1 MNMATRPQPA
11 APLPELWTEPPRE
24 DERGERMRRNLKIA
38 VGIFLVLFLLAAVV
52 PIGGAVIGTGQVGV
66 ATRVKRIAHPT
77 GGVIS
82 QIAVVNGEHVNAGQ
96 LLMRLDDRV
105 TGADALYS
113 NLTVEQLLAQRARL
127 EAERVGAPAPVFPTQ
142 LTQASNASARQAI
155 EDERRLFA
163 IRRSEQGQ
171 IRAQLAARVR
181 QYSEEISGY
190 EAQIASLKKQREL
203 IEPERKSAQELWSK
217 QLVTISRVNQLERTA
232 ADLEGNV
239 AALNAQ
245 IAGARARITEAQE
258 QSIQLVETRRADAGK
273 QLADINTALNQQQLR
288 SVAATDQ
295 QNRSEIRAPYSGT
308 VEKIAFAAIGDVVKP
323 AEPIM
328 EIVPDA
334 DQMVIE
340 AFISP
345 SDVDQVRTG
354 QHAVVRFTSFNRAA
368 TPEIE
373 GRVSYVASDRTE
385 NPESKASFFL
395 ARIAIKPQDL
405 AASGLQLRSGIPAE
419 VHIQTGNRSLLS
431 YIFKP
436 LKDQFSRAFRD
447 S

>member
-1 MNMATRPQPA
+1 
-11 APLPELWTEPPRE
+11 
-24 DERGERMRRNLKIA
+24 
-38 VGIFLVLFLLAAVV
+38 
-52 PIGGAVIGTGQVGV
+52 
-66 ATRVKRIAHPT
+66 
-77 GGVIS
+77 VIS